1 MIKEPQTPAPS
12 PNHRGGGGNGGLIG
26 SVGVEGGVRNGVGR
40 KIVKYEEGQVKA
52 QAFDR
57 TRLTKEYSMNQMPMV
72 AVAGLPH
79 DPTIEGQTAYELI
92 STQAVNRLILERA
105 AALKLAGQLEGDL
118 GPLLNAALDADDG
131 QVRQNAIDTA
141 HRLGGIFGRLIAI
154 LKTGQKSARPAWNED
169 IWEYWRGIRRVVVGG
184 GLSTGRLGE
193 EVINGARAMLA
204 GCAETA
210 DLVIEQSA
218 FGKWVTLVGLA
229 CRGWQGAEISKARV
243 YDYGGTAVKM
253 GWARYH
259 NGLLESL
266 EVTSRNHDFYEAFGP
281 KGDDIEGAAGVA
293 ERMID
298 QIVGDLEPTVA
309 YNGMDLAVLISMA
322 CYVHDGHPLEQGG
335 YGLLGKVARRDG
347 GKTITLQDWL
357 AGRIGA
363 RLGRSVAVGVFHD
376 GTAAACAYGMPENPD
391 QPEASDTVL
400 FVLGTAIGY
409 GYPTGAIRKFGEGLR
424 VGEKYPHP

>member
-1 MIKEPQTPAPS
+1 MT
-12 PNHRGGGGNGGLIG
+12 
-26 SVGVEGGVRNGVGR
+26 
-40 KIVKYEEGQVKA
+40 GQA
-52 QAFDR
+52 MAFDR

-72 AVAGLPH
+72 AVAGLPL
-79 DPTIEGQTAYELI
+79 DPTLEGQTAYELI

-105 AALKLAGQLEGDL
+105 GALKLAGQLGGDL

-131 QVRQNAIDTA
+131 QVRQNAIDMA

-154 LKTGQKSARPAWNED
+154 LKTGQKSARPAWNDD
-169 IWEYWRGIRRVVVGG
+169 IWDYWRGIRRVVVGG

-193 EVINGARAMLA
+193 EIISGAQGMLA
-204 GCAETA
+204 GCAATA
-210 DLVIEQSA
+210 DVTLEQAA

-229 CRGWQGAEISKARV
+229 CRGLMSGDMTQARV
-243 YDYGGTAVKM
+243 YDFGGTAVKM

-266 EVTSRNHDFYEAFGP
+266 EVASRNHDFYEAFGP
-281 KGDDIEGAAGVA
+281 NGDDIEGAAGVA

-298 QIVGDLEPTVA
+298 QIVGDLRGRDAAMPVF
-309 YNGMDLAVLISMA
+309 ISMA

-347 GKTITLQDWL
+347 GKAITLQDWL

-424 VGEKYPHP
+424 IGEKRPHP